1 MSAGTGNHLHGF
13 DVKPFPFWRGRH
25 QWEWRRH
32 QILWCKNLRE
42 PSSGTRDRDIPM
54 NSDRSLG
61 STTSQKVASS
71 IVSRGARCCKTN
83 FCWGTC
89 SSNPHDPPGYS
100 HPPTCSSQWFT
111 WSYFL
116 HWFLSM
122 LWSKTMVI
130 TCVLWIVEA
139 PPNKKRK
146 GKQKDKKKNE
156 KDKNDWVTYYGYAS
170 KSSNRGGHFLEVYM
184 YCTHIII
191 RSITCSMTRG
201 GLRWWSENVAWVMYF

>member
-1 MSAGTGNHLHGF
+1 MDLISNHS
-13 DVKPFPFWRGRH
+13 KCARGELLEQKASMRH
-25 QWEWRRH
+25 P
-32 QILWCKNLRE
+32 ILWCKNMRE
-42 PSSGTRDRDIPM
+42 PTSGTRDRDIPM

-146 GKQKDKKKNE
+146 GKKKDKKKNE

-170 KSSNRGGHFLEVYM
+170 KSSNRGGLFWKCTCTVPILSLEVL
-184 YCTHIII
+184 H
-191 RSITCSMTRG
+191 
-201 GLRWWSENVAWVMYF
+201 VAWHVEVYVDGPRT